1 MLQSTAP
8 PRRVFIVDDDAQMLR
23 AYERILR
30 FAGFAVDTFT
40 SASDFLRRPLS
51 HVQCCLIL
59 DLNMPGL
66 DGLQLQKAMRQGG
79 VRIPIIFVSG
89 SADVASTAS
98 AMRHGAVDFLEKP
111 VDEGR
116 LFDAVARA
124 LEQDAAQR
132 IDQDDRMRARER
144 MMRLTAREREV
155 CDLVARGFLNKQIAD
170 TLGAS
175 PRTIKIHR
183 SRVKQKLGAASVAD
197 VVRLLARAEE

>member
-1 MLQSTAP
+1 
-8 PRRVFIVDDDAQMLR
+8 
-23 AYERILR
+23 
-30 FAGFAVDTFT
+30 
-40 SASDFLRRPLS
+40 
-51 HVQCCLIL
+51 
-59 DLNMPGL
+59 
-66 DGLQLQKAMRQGG
+66 MRQGG

-144 MMRLTAREREV
+144 MMM
-155 CDLVARGFLNKQIAD
+155 
-170 TLGAS
+170 
-175 PRTIKIHR
+175 
-183 SRVKQKLGAASVAD
+183 
-197 VVRLLARAEE
+197 